1 VIAIIWA
8 ASIAL
13 TVWPAT
19 AISSAEIQ
27 IEPSPINPS
36 ATTMDHTAQNQGSPA
51 NSGRSLSREIVIV
64 WLYTMALKD
73 WLWRKGF
80 VQIVS
85 T

>member
-8 ASIAL
+8 ALHRTDGLACYR
-13 TVWPAT
+13 
-19 AISSAEIQ
+19 SAEVQ

-36 ATTMDHTAQNQGSPA
+36 STAMDHTAQNQGSPA
-51 NSGRSLSREIVIV
+51 NTGRSLSREIVIV
-64 WLYTMALKD
+64 WLYTMASKD